1 MFPLEFFHFR
11 SGVVLIDLIGALLI
25 VGYVVAGAV
34 ALIRGRGV
42 TSARLLAAEGAI
54 WGLSFKVAG
63 SLLKTIELR
72 DWNQIAMFCTVLTL
86 RILLKRLFTWEE
98 QQLRVRVRIGRP
110 AESGNLDLS

>member
-11 SGVVLIDLIGALLI
+11 LGVLVIDLIGALLI
-25 VGYVVAGAV
+25 VGYVIAGAV

-42 TSARLLAAEGAI
+42 VAARLLAAEGAV

-72 DWNQIAMFCTVLTL
+72 GWDQILMFCTVLAL

-98 QQLRVRVRIGRP
+98 QRLRGRAVKSAP
-110 AESGNLDLS
+110 ARTGDLDLS